1 MTSKV
6 PPERA
11 CITCNM
17 FSLLTIK
24 NDFGFVTIFRRAT
37 AEIFTFLK
45 WLGLNQ
51 SQVAI
56 FKLRLNLLFQP
67 STLVNKWLMAFLIIS
82 IEFVR
87 INVLYLVLCLKSKPS
102 LCRVH
107 AGGVLLLGL
116 DFREYFHS
124 TQILFLWN
132 QLALRIDFLFANWL
146 EIKSHTHFRLVWG
159 SFTVRIS
166 SNPHMCRRDKHE
178 FIGEGVN
185 RIESTQREDGR
196 VRSSHS

>member
-1 MTSKV
+1 MLTSTGKAKESITIMVSPSIFPCSKPMTSKV

-87 INVLYLVLCLKSKPS
+87 INVLYLVLCLKSKPR

-107 AGGVLLLGL
+107 AGGVLLWLRL
-116 DFREYFHS
+116 QR
-124 TQILFLWN
+124 ILS
-132 QLALRIDFLFANWL
+132 QHANSL
-146 EIKSHTHFRLVWG
+146 SLK
-159 SFTVRIS
+159 
-166 SNPHMCRRDKHE
+166 P
-178 FIGEGVN
+178 IGG
-185 RIESTQREDGR
+185 EDWF
-196 VRSSHS
+196 SIC